1 VDEHWI
7 PCLTSNGEVEH
18 LSLKRV
24 FLDAERLI
32 DIVDPSPLVKAS
44 LFRLIL
50 AIHLRAIGAMNTDIK
65 TEMWERRDLG
75 AHKVIEYLEKWSRR
89 FDMLD
94 ADRPFYQVP
103 GFDIGTPHPVHK
115 LALERSAGNNKILF
129 DHRMDDEPELVSLAE
144 AARMLVTVQSYS
156 LGGGRSAT
164 VNLTHSPLIGKALVI
179 IKGANILETILLN
192 SVDYDPKYPMRPLSN
207 ERPSEDIDKPH
218 WEVEEL
224 ETPGG
229 ARRPNGYLDYLTW
242 QSRAVRLVNEPDGI
256 RQIHFA
262 QGTQL
267 VMEDGTCDPMVPYR
281 RDKDGVWRAVGVDAD
296 KEPWRGLSSLLQ
308 LQTDVGR
315 PPKTVDDA
323 TQLLLEGIIG
333 EGLDSNLTVIGLVN
347 NQANVSIWRESTMPL
362 PPRYLRDR
370 QTVVW
375 IERALS
381 MAENRASALSE
392 TLWIYA
398 SQILSPSSGNADT
411 GAVRNLIS
419 SLDGL
424 RRYWVEVERPFY
436 ELIANM
442 AGSTEPYPT
451 KELKEWGSA
460 LSRMADRALDSTLD
474 SGESNART
482 LKAGSRARSVF
493 KMKMRKIRQ
502 KEDCSY
508 E

>member
-1 VDEHWI
+1 
-7 PCLTSNGEVEH
+7 
-18 LSLKRV
+18 
-24 FLDAERLI
+24 
-32 DIVDPSPLVKAS
+32 
-44 LFRLIL
+44 
-50 AIHLRAIGAMNTDIK
+50 
-65 TEMWERRDLG
+65 
-75 AHKVIEYLEKWSRR
+75 
-89 FDMLD
+89 
-94 ADRPFYQVP
+94 
-103 GFDIGTPHPVHK
+103 
-115 LALERSAGNNKILF
+115 
-129 DHRMDDEPELVSLAE
+129 
-144 AARMLVTVQSYS
+144 
-156 LGGGRSAT
+156 
-164 VNLTHSPLIGKALVI
+164 
-179 IKGANILETILLN
+179 
-192 SVDYDPKYPMRPLSN
+192 
-207 ERPSEDIDKPH
+207 
-218 WEVEEL
+218 
-224 ETPGG
+224 
-229 ARRPNGYLDYLTW
+229 
-242 QSRAVRLVNEPDGI
+242 
-256 RQIHFA
+256 
-262 QGTQL
+262 
-267 VMEDGTCDPMVPYR
+267 
-281 RDKDGVWRAVGVDAD
+281 
-296 KEPWRGLSSLLQ
+296 
-308 LQTDVGR
+308 
-315 PPKTVDDA
+315 
-323 TQLLLEGIIG
+323 
-333 EGLDSNLTVIGLVN
+333 
-347 NQANVSIWRESTMPL
+347 MPL